1 MFIKYYYKSQRFP
14 GGEMGGG
21 KMRGYFFNWFRVS
34 IWNDKVVLKI
44 NSGDF
49 GTALWMYL
57 MLPNYT
63 IKNS

>member
-1 MFIKYYYKSQRFP
+1 
-14 GGEMGGG
+14 MGGG

-34 IWNDKVVLKI
+34 IWNDEVVLKI